1 MSIAWRPGI
10 SVRRSAISRSMKCL
24 IRWQPI
30 SSIPSLRRGL
40 GGAWSV
46 RDSWFVATRELL
58 EAMLRN
64 LLLNAGRY
72 TDRGTILLGC
82 RRAGDRIRIE
92 VWDSG
97 IGISQDQ
104 LPHIFQ
110 EYYQGPHG
118 AERGGFGLGLAI
130 VRRIGKILDH
140 RIDVRSTPGRGTVF
154 SIEVPRGDSNRDT
167 TERAQTP
174 RFEKG
179 DLPDTILVIED
190 EKGVRAS
197 LSRLLKAKGLDA
209 ILVATA
215 NDALALINR
224 QEIRPDFLICDY
236 NLRGSANGVDTVNAL
251 RAALAW
257 NIPAIVM
264 TGDIRSEVVDSVAA
278 HGISVLIKP
287 FLADELL
294 QHITR
299 LYRGSS
305 PDNPTGPA
313 P

>member
-1 MSIAWRPGI
+1 MFDSLAADFLDSVAEKGVRWRL
-10 SVRRSAISRSMKCL
+10 VRSKLLVRSDKGM
-24 IRWQPI
+24 
-30 SSIPSLRRGL
+30 
-40 GGAWSV
+40 
-46 RDSWFVATRELL
+46 L

-64 LLLNAGRY
+64 LLSNAVRY

-82 RRAGDRIRIE
+82 RRAGDKIRIE

-97 IGISQDQ
+97 VGISQDQ

-110 EYYQGPHG
+110 EYYQGAHG

-130 VRRIGKILDH
+130 VRRMGKILDH

-167 TERAQTP
+167 TETAQTP

-179 DLPDTILVIED
+179 DLPDTILVVED

-197 LSRLLKAKGLDA
+197 LSRLLKTKGIDA
-209 ILVATA
+209 IVVATA
-215 NDALALINR
+215 DDALARINR
-224 QEIRPDFLICDY
+224 QEIRPDLLICDY

-278 HGISVLIKP
+278 QGISVLIKP
-287 FLADELL
+287 FQADELL
-294 QHITR
+294 RHIAR
-299 LYRGSS
+299 LYRESS

>member
-1 MSIAWRPGI
+1 
-10 SVRRSAISRSMKCL
+10 
-24 IRWQPI
+24 
-30 SSIPSLRRGL
+30 
-40 GGAWSV
+40 
-46 RDSWFVATRELL
+46 
-58 EAMLRN
+58 
-64 LLLNAGRY
+64 
-72 TDRGTILLGC
+72 
-82 RRAGDRIRIE
+82 
-92 VWDSG
+92 
-97 IGISQDQ
+97 
-104 LPHIFQ
+104 
-110 EYYQGPHG
+110 
-118 AERGGFGLGLAI
+118 
-130 VRRIGKILDH
+130 
-140 RIDVRSTPGRGTVF
+140 VF

-209 ILVATA
+209 ILVTTA

-257 NIPAIVM
+257 NVPAIVM

-278 HGISVLIKP
+278 QGISVLIKP
-287 FLADELL
+287 FVADELL
-294 QHITR
+294 QHIAR
-299 LYRGSS
+299 LHQRSS
-305 PDNPTGPA
+305 PGNTAGPA
-313 P
+313 RPNKNAAE

>member
-1 MSIAWRPGI
+1 M
-10 SVRRSAISRSMKCL
+10 
-24 IRWQPI
+24 
-30 SSIPSLRRGL
+30 
-40 GGAWSV
+40 
-46 RDSWFVATRELL
+46 
-58 EAMLRN
+58 
-64 LLLNAGRY
+64 
-72 TDRGTILLGC
+72 
-82 RRAGDRIRIE
+82 
-92 VWDSG
+92 
-97 IGISQDQ
+97 
-104 LPHIFQ
+104 
-110 EYYQGPHG
+110 
-118 AERGGFGLGLAI
+118 
-130 VRRIGKILDH
+130 
-140 RIDVRSTPGRGTVF
+140 RSTPGRGTVF
-154 SIEVPRGDSNRDT
+154 SIEVPRGDSNRYT

-179 DLPDTILVIED
+179 DLPDTILVVED
-190 EKGVRAS
+190 EKDVRVS
-197 LSRLLKAKGLDA
+197 LSRLLKTKGMDA
-209 ILVATA
+209 NLVATA
-215 NDALALINR
+215 SDALALISR

-305 PDNPTGPA
+305 PDNPTGQA